1 MKLGFFTA
9 ALPGNTLGQAAKWG
23 AESGFQAIEIACW
36 PLEKATR
43 RYAGV
48 THIDV
53 TSLDQARAKEI
64 RAMLDVCGLIIS
76 SLGYYPNPLHPDA
89 EHRETVIGHLKKVIE
104 GAALLEVPIVGTFV
118 GKDKNKTVPQ
128 NLEDYARIW
137 PPIVKF
143 ARDHGVKI
151 AIENCP
157 MIFSYDEWPGGNNL
171 ASTPAIW
178 RKMWEIIPD
187 DNFGLNLDPSHLILQ
202 MIDYERVIREFSS
215 KIFHVH
221 AKDQHID
228 CEGLYNNGVLSQGM
242 GWQVPRLPG
251 LGDMDWAR
259 FFAALTA
266 ARYDDVV
273 SIEHEDRVFEGNED
287 LIKRGFY
294 LSPTHPSPIRWEGVS
309 LSDVIKS
316 GCYLNIKLEGDH
328 E

>member
-9 ALPGNTLGQAAKWG
+9 ALPDNTLEQAAKWG

-36 PLEKATR
+36 PREKATR

-48 THIDV
+48 SHIDV
-53 TSLDQARAKEI
+53 NNLDNAKAKEI
-64 RAMLDVCGLIIS
+64 RSMLDDCGLTIS
-76 SLGYYPNPLHPDA
+76 SLGYYPNPLDPDA
-89 EHRETVIGHLKKVIE
+89 EAREAVISHLKKVIE
-104 GAALLEVPIVGTFV
+104 GAALLEVSVVGTFI
-118 GKDKNKTVPQ
+118 GKDKTKTVPQ
-128 NLEDYARIW
+128 NLEDYAKIW

-143 ARDHGVKI
+143 AKDHGVKI

-221 AKDQHID
+221 AKDLHID
-228 CEGLYNNGVLSQGM
+228 REGLYNNGVLSQGM

-266 ARYDDVV
+266 ARYDYVV
-273 SIEHEDRVFEGNED
+273 SIEHEDRVFEGDEE
-287 LIKRGFY
+287 LVKRGFY
-294 LSPTHPSPIRWEGVS
+294 LSR
-309 LSDVIKS
+309 DVLKPYI
-316 GCYLNIKLEGDH
+316 H
-328 E
+328 

>member
-9 ALPGNTLGQAAKWG
+9 ALPGSTLEQAAKWG

-36 PLEKATR
+36 PYEKATR

-48 THIDV
+48 SHIDV
-53 TSLDQARAKEI
+53 NKLDGAKAKEI
-64 RAMLDVCGLIIS
+64 HSMLDDCGLTIS
-76 SLGYYPNPLHPDA
+76 SLGYYPNPLHPDT

-104 GAALLEVPIVGTFV
+104 GAALLEVPIVGTFI

-128 NLEDYARIW
+128 NLEDYAKIW

-157 MIFSYDEWPGGNNL
+157 MLFSYDEWPGGDNL

-202 MIDYERVIREFSS
+202 MIDYERVIREFSG

-221 AKDQHID
+221 AKDLHID
-228 CEGLYNNGVLSQGM
+228 REGLYNNGVLSQGM

-251 LGDMDWAR
+251 LGDIDWGK

-266 ARYDDVV
+266 ARYDYVV
-273 SIEHEDRVFEGNED
+273 SIEHEDRVYEGDEE
-287 LIKRGFY
+287 LVKRGFY
-294 LSPTHPSPIRWEGVS
+294 ISR
-309 LSDVIKS
+309 DVLKPYI
-316 GCYLNIKLEGDH
+316 H
-328 E
+328 

>member
-9 ALPGNTLGQAAKWG
+9 ALPDSTLEQAAKWG

-36 PLEKATR
+36 PHEKATR

-48 THIDV
+48 SHIDV
-53 TSLDQARAKEI
+53 QNLDAAKAKEI
-64 RAMLDVCGLIIS
+64 RSMLDDCGLTIS
-76 SLGYYPNPLHPDA
+76 ALGYYPNPLDPDV
-89 EHRETVIGHLKKVIE
+89 EHREPVIGHLKKVIE
-104 GAALLEVPIVGTFV
+104 GAALLEVPVVGTFI

-128 NLEDYARIW
+128 NLEDYAKVW

-143 ARDHGVKI
+143 AKDHGVKI

-187 DNFGLNLDPSHLILQ
+187 DNFGLNLDPSHLVLQ

-221 AKDQHID
+221 AKDLHID
-228 CEGLYNNGVLSQGM
+228 REGLYNNGVLSQGM

-266 ARYDDVV
+266 ARYDYVV
-273 SIEHEDRVFEGNED
+273 SIEHEDRVYEGDEA
-287 LIKRGFY
+287 LVKRGFY
-294 LSPTHPSPIRWEGVS
+294 LSRDILKPYIH
-309 LSDVIKS
+309 
-316 GCYLNIKLEGDH
+316 
-328 E
+328 

>member
-9 ALPGNTLGQAAKWG
+9 ALPGNTLEQAAKWG

-48 THIDV
+48 THINV
-53 TSLDQARAKEI
+53 TELDKAQAKEI
-64 RAMLDVCGLIIS
+64 RTMLDGHGLTIS
-76 SLGYYPNPLHPDA
+76 SLGYYPNPLHPDP
-89 EHRETVIGHLKKVIE
+89 EHRETVIGHLKKVVE
-104 GAALLEVPIVGTFV
+104 AAEMLEVPVVGTFV
-118 GKDKNKTVPQ
+118 GKDKDKTGPQ
-128 NLEDYARIW
+128 NLEDFAKIW

-143 ARDHGVKI
+143 AKEHGVKI

-157 MIFSYDEWPGGNNL
+157 MIFSYDEWPGGVNL

-202 MIDYERVIREFSS
+202 MIDYERVVREFAD

-221 AKDQHID
+221 AKDLHVD
-228 CEGLYNNGVLSQGM
+228 WNGVYNHGVLSQGM
-242 GWQVPRLPG
+242 GWQIPRLPG
-251 LGDMDWAR
+251 LGDMDWGK

-266 ARYDDVV
+266 IGYDYVV
-273 SIEHEDRVFEGNED
+273 SIEHEDRAFEGDEE
-287 LIKRGFY
+287 LVKRGFY
-294 LSPTHPSPIRWEGVS
+294 LSR
-309 LSDVIKS
+309 DVLKTY
-316 GCYLNIKLEGDH
+316 CY
-328 E
+328 